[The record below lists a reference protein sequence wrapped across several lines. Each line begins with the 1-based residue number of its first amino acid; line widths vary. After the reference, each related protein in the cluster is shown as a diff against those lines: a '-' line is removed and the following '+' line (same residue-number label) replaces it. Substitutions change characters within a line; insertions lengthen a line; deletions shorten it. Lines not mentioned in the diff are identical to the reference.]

1 MVQVLRQYGTG
12 LCAYATGS
20 GAAWYRFLSSNTV
33 LILSNRAKMYCTVA
47 RRHLMKTLSSA
58 DPYIL
63 FIFNHETFVGS
74 VYIKSEIK
82 N

>member
-1 MVQVLRQYGTG
+1 MF
-12 LCAYATGS
+12 GS
-20 GAAWYRFLSSNTV
+20 HICDF
-33 LILSNRAKMYCTVA
+33 VA

-63 FIFNHETFVGS
+63 FIFNHETLVGS
-74 VYIKSEIK
+74 VYIKSEII